1 VTDHR
6 APLDPVSARVPRE
19 ASAGRA
25 SLDPV
30 SAAIVEGGLV
40 AILRA
45 PDAGGFAAVADV
57 LVAAGIT
64 ALEVTLTTKGALD
77 AIAGL
82 RRQLPVG
89 AIIGAGTVLTPDD
102 AKAAVDAGASFLVSP
117 VLDTLAG
124 QSVPCY
130 PGAYTPPEVYAA
142 HRTGAPMVKLFP
154 AGGLKPAYLRDLRGP
169 LPHVRIMPTGGIN
182 LDDIADWLGA
192 GASAVGLGSPLV
204 GDAATGGSLLALAE
218 RARLAVD
225 AVRLA
230 RS

>member
-1 VTDHR
+1 MTDHR
-6 APLDPVSARVPRE
+6 DP
-19 ASAGRA
+19 
-25 SLDPV
+25 LDPV

-45 PDAGGFAAVADV
+45 PHAGAFAAIADV

-64 ALEVTLTTKGALD
+64 ALEVTLTSDGALE

-82 RRQLPVG
+82 RRQLPAG
-89 AIIGAGTVLTPDD
+89 TLIGAGTVLTADE

-130 PGAYTPPEVYAA
+130 PGAYTPTEVYSAYRA
-142 HRTGAPMVKLFP
+142 GAPIVKLFP
-154 AGGLKPAYLRDLRGP
+154 AGGLKPAYLKDLRGP
-169 LPHVRIMPTGGIN
+169 LPRVRVMPTGGIA
-182 LDDIADWLGA
+182 LDDIVDWLGA
-192 GASAVGLGSPLV
+192 GAAAVGLGGPLI
-204 GDAATGGSLLALAE
+204 GDAATGGSLVALAA
-218 RARLAVD
+218 RAKHAVD
-225 AVRLA
+225 AVAFA